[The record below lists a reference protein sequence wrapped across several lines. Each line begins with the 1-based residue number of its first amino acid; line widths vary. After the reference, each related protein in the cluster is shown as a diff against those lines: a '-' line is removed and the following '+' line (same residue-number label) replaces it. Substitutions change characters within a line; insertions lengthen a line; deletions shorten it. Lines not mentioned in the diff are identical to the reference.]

1 MLTLE
6 RAPVGYNRATDRNQR
21 RWSQSTRL
29 FGVGFEC
36 FTVRSLYT
44 LPPHPSRPK
53 NRGGGVKFH
62 LTSLI
67 PFCLLNFFSFPRFL
81 YSLIKSAPFFPFE
94 TLKTILAS
102 SLVLINCHRRSLA
115 VIAIL
120 LASRQLSLAVA
131 DLLSSSLCSSLKIS
145 NEIEENINLA
155 TNDSTSTPQVHAS
168 ATEGNARSE
177 VVSSKPQKQKEPSKM
192 SSLVWDHF
200 TKFVDNKDL
209 TKITLEHICEI
220 EPKLKSTLNH
230 PPTNQNRLKLSGV
243 PIVLLVIRHGGQ
255 WADGIYKGGESRMWG
270 VGSDLLFAGLMKLVE
285 DVVERNV
292 LAVYV
297 SIKGCETNVMSHEE
311 VEQHG
316 CASSQLLASVQQMQ
330 RSDETVKC
338 VMPLSNENTTPE
350 DNNVRLEGDI
360 ETLEDNT
367 AFDEGNEDLFVAGE
381 DRFDDN
387 SDDGL

>member
-21 RWSQSTRL
+21 QWSQSTRL

-200 TKFVDNKDL
+200 TKFVDNKVASESAFSTDGCVLDAYRSSLTPKIMQTLICAQDWLYGNTRGDPEQLEDDLDELDKLDLDL

-220 EPKLKSTLNH
+220 E
-230 PPTNQNRLKLSGV
+230 
-243 PIVLLVIRHGGQ
+243 
-255 WADGIYKGGESRMWG
+255 A
-270 VGSDLLFAGLMKLVE
+270 GSDSE
-285 DVVERNV
+285 
-292 LAVYV
+292 
-297 SIKGCETNVMSHEE
+297 
-311 VEQHG
+311 
-316 CASSQLLASVQQMQ
+316 
-330 RSDETVKC
+330 
-338 VMPLSNENTTPE
+338 
-350 DNNVRLEGDI
+350 
-360 ETLEDNT
+360 
-367 AFDEGNEDLFVAGE
+367 
-381 DRFDDN
+381 
-387 SDDGL
+387 